1 MRAIDP
7 FWRQLQPHTG
17 ATIYTDVGQAQQR
30 SFDHSCSNWPS
41 RATSGCAFSASGVDW
56 APDWVATECGVH
68 GFKPDYDG
76 EAHLPIWDDCVLGAS
91 ARSLSRGLRDQG
103 AARRP
108 AAEFVYVPG
117 AFTWAEYDSA
127 RRHAHPDKPGWA
139 APKPATTARP
149 PTSRCSRMAKRIVTS
164 LGDANR
170 AYWSS
175 EFTEWLTSAA
185 QDEKWNIPLGNL
197 PLRSSEKDSPVFI
210 DTDKALPGFAHF
222 ADNLENAKK
231 PRPTLKGYAGLSKV
245 FGEQVSNILQGQ
257 ATPKEGLDAANQAAD
272 QELADSQ

>member
-1 MRAIDP
+1 MRAIDQ

-56 APDWVATECGVH
+56 VATECGVH

-76 EAHLPIWDDCVLGAS
+76 EAHLPIWDDCVWGHLLDLY
-91 ARSLSRGLRDQG
+91 REVFVTKGLRADP
-103 AARRP
+103 RLK
-108 AAEFVYVPG
+108 FVYVPG

-170 AYWSS
+170 AYWSY

-185 QDEKWNIPLGNL
+185 QDEKWNIALGNL

-231 PRPTLKGYAGLSKV
+231 PCPTLKGYAGLSKV
-245 FGEQVSNILQGQ
+245 FGERVSNILQGQ